1 MSDTRR
7 GLSVKLLAVYTLAF
21 VVIIGLFGALVD
33 SFLRRQSLDELTS
46 SLIQQA
52 SVVEV
57 AIRGETDLVALVDEL
72 ATRSESRVTVI
83 AIDGWVLADSAE
95 DASTMENHSQ
105 RPEIVAA
112 LAGEVGVAR
121 RQSSTVNEALLY
133 VARPLSQDRIVRLA
147 IPEALVAERLGEIRV
162 AVITG
167 AGLAG
172 LIGIILVWLIS
183 RRIARPLQ
191 EMTDAAESVAA
202 GNLAARV
209 PRVDTKELD
218 RMAGALNHMAAE
230 LGNRIE
236 ASEGQARLLDQVLG
250 AVRQAVVVIDEDD
263 QILYSNPAAA
273 GMIRIPDSLGGLTPH
288 GLQTLVREARSGANR
303 TEGLF
308 DHGSPTRILQAA
320 ASPFPQDRRVLLAI
334 SDITETTRVDA
345 MRRDFVSSASHE
357 LKTPVAAI
365 LASAEALQ
373 MALARDPGSAER
385 FGEQI
390 ERLARQLAKLVGD
403 LLDLS
408 RLEASEPAHE
418 LVRIDQVAEEEVSR
432 VRPAAELAGLTLTA
446 TSSAVSVSGSRR
458 DLGLAIRNL
467 LDNAVRHT
475 PAGGTVDVKLR
486 SDNGEVVLEVIDS
499 GEGIPKRELPRI
511 FERFYRVDT
520 ARARATGGTGL
531 GLAIVRHVVERHG
544 GSVHVESDLGQ
555 GSTFRLRIPQANQ
568 APSRGG
574 QGPDSETLD
583 AKRVDGTPPGGRAG
597 TGI

>member
-1 MSDTRR
+1 MSETRR
-7 GLSVKLLAVYTLAF
+7 GLSVKLLSFYTLAF

-33 SFLRRQSLDELTS
+33 RSIRQQFLEELTS
-46 SLIQQA
+46 SLIRQA
-52 SVVEV
+52 SVVD
-57 AIRGETDLVALVDEL
+57 AATRGEGDLEAIVDDLAEL
-72 ATRSESRVTVI
+72 SGSRVSII
-83 AIDGWVLADSAE
+83 AVDGRVLADSATVAG
-95 DASTMENHSQ
+95 DMENHLN
-105 RPEIVAA
+105 RPEIIAA
-112 LAGEVGVAR
+112 LAGEVGIAR
-121 RQSSTVNEALLY
+121 RQSTTVDEDLLY
-133 VARPLSQDRIVRLA
+133 VALPPREGRIVRLA
-147 IPEALVAERLGEIRV
+147 LSEASVSERLSQIRV

-167 AGLAG
+167 AALAG
-172 LIGIILVWLIS
+172 LIGILLVWLIS

-202 GNLAARV
+202 GDLAVRV
-209 PRVDTKELD
+209 PRVDTRELD
-218 RMAGALNHMAAE
+218 RMAGALNNMAAE

-273 GMIRIPDSLGGLTPH
+273 GMIRVPVSLAALTPH
-288 GLQTLVREARSGANR
+288 GLQTLVRDARRGGSR
-303 TEGLF
+303 TEGIF

-320 ASPFPQDRRVLLAI
+320 ASSFPQDRRVLLAI
-334 SDITETTRVDA
+334 SDITETRRVDA
-345 MRRDFVSSASHE
+345 MRRDFVASASHE

-373 MALARDPGSAER
+373 MALSRDPASAQR

-408 RLEASEPAHE
+408 RLEASEPDHE
-418 LVRIDQVAEEEVSR
+418 SVRLDQVAEEEVNR
-432 VRPAAELAGLTLTA
+432 FRPAAESAGLTLTS
-446 TSSAVSVSGSRR
+446 TSSAISVSGSRR

-467 LDNAVRHT
+467 LENAVRHT
-475 PAGGTVDVKLR
+475 PAGGAIELRLR
-486 SDNGEVVLEVIDS
+486 SDNGHALVEVVDS

-531 GLAIVRHVVERHG
+531 GLAIVRHVIERHG
-544 GSVHVESDLGQ
+544 GSVQVESELGQ
-555 GSTFRLRIPQANQ
+555 GSTFRLRLPKTDDV
-568 APSRGG
+568 STSGG
-574 QGPDSETLD
+574 DLGES
-583 AKRVDGTPPGGRAG
+583 
-597 TGI
+597 

>member
-1 MSDTRR
+1 MTDTRR
-7 GLSVKLLAVYTLAF
+7 GLSAKLLAVYTLAF
-21 VVIIGLFGALVD
+21 IVIIGLFGALVD
-33 SFLRRQSLDELTS
+33 SSLRRQFLDELTS

-57 AIRGETDLVALVDEL
+57 AIRGETDLDPLVDEL
-72 ATRSESRVTVI
+72 AIRTGSRVTVI
-83 AIDGWVLADSAE
+83 AVDGRVLADSVE
-95 DASTMENHSQ
+95 DADAMENHSQ
-105 RPEIVAA
+105 RPEVVAA

-121 RQSSTVNEALLY
+121 RQSSTLNEALLY
-133 VARPLSQDRIVRLA
+133 VALPRNQERMVRLA
-147 IPEALVAERLGEIRV
+147 IPETLVAERLGEVRV

-172 LIGIILVWLIS
+172 IIGIILVWLIS

-191 EMTDAAESVAA
+191 GMTEAAESVAA
-202 GNLAARV
+202 GNLATRV
-209 PRVDTKELD
+209 PRSDTKELD
-218 RMAGALNHMAAE
+218 QMAGALNHMAAE
-230 LGNRIE
+230 LGHRIE

-250 AVRQAVVVIDEDD
+250 AVRQAVIVIDEDD
-263 QILYSNPAAA
+263 QILYSNPAAV
-273 GMIRIPDSLGGLTPH
+273 GMIRVPESLGGLIPH
-288 GLQTLVREARSGANR
+288 GLQTLIREARSGGAR

-334 SDITETTRVDA
+334 SDITETSRVDA

-373 MALARDPGSAER
+373 LAISRDAGAAER

-408 RLEASEPAHE
+408 RLEASEPDHE

-432 VRPAAELAGLTLTA
+432 VRPIAESAGLTLTA
-446 TSSAVSVSGSRR
+446 SSSAVSVSGSRR

-467 LDNAVRHT
+467 LENAVRHT
-475 PAGGTVDVKLR
+475 PKGGAIDVKLR
-486 SDNGEVVLEVIDS
+486 SDNGDVLVEVIDS
-499 GEGIPKRELPRI
+499 GEGIPKRELSRV

-544 GSVHVESDLGQ
+544 GSVQVESELGQ
-555 GSTFRLRIPQANQ
+555 GSTFRLRIPQA
-568 APSRGG
+568 SGS
-574 QGPDSETLD
+574 D
-583 AKRVDGTPPGGRAG
+583 
-597 TGI
+597 

>member
-1 MSDTRR
+1 MTDARR
-7 GLSVKLLAVYTLAF
+7 GLSAKLLAVYTLAF
-21 VVIIGLFGALVD
+21 IVIIGLFGALVD
-33 SFLRRQSLDELTS
+33 GSFRRQFLDELTS
-46 SLIQQA
+46 SLTQQA

-57 AIRGETDLVALVDEL
+57 AIRGETDLDPLVLEL
-72 ATRSESRVTVI
+72 ASRSGSRVTVI
-83 AIDGWVLADSAE
+83 AVDGRVLADSVE
-95 DASTMENHSQ
+95 DADSMENHSQ
-105 RPEIVAA
+105 RPEVVAA

-121 RQSSTVNEALLY
+121 RQSSTLNEALLY
-133 VARPLSQDRIVRLA
+133 VALPPNQERIVRLA
-147 IPEALVAERLGEIRV
+147 IPETLVAERLGEIRV

-172 LIGIILVWLIS
+172 IIGIILVWVIS

-191 EMTDAAESVAA
+191 GMTEAAESVAA
-202 GNLAARV
+202 GNLATRV
-209 PRVDTKELD
+209 PRGDTKELD
-218 RMAGALNHMAAE
+218 QMAGALNHMATE
-230 LGNRIE
+230 LGHRIQ
-236 ASEGQARLLDQVLG
+236 ASESQARLLDQVLG
-250 AVRQAVVVIDEDD
+250 AVRQAVIVIDEDD
-263 QILYSNPAAA
+263 KILYSNQAAA
-273 GMIRIPDSLGGLTPH
+273 GMIRVPESLGGLIPH
-288 GLQTLVREARSGANR
+288 GLQTLIREARSGGAR

-334 SDITETTRVDA
+334 SDITETSRVDA

-373 MALARDPGSAER
+373 MALSRDAGAAER

-408 RLEASEPAHE
+408 RLEASEPDHE
-418 LVRIDQVAEEEVSR
+418 LVRIDQVADEEISR
-432 VRPAAELAGLTLTA
+432 VRPAAESAGLTLTA
-446 TSSAVSVSGSRR
+446 SSSAISVSGSRR

-467 LDNAVRHT
+467 LENAVRHT
-475 PAGGTVDVKLR
+475 PKGGAIDVKLR
-486 SDNGEVVLEVIDS
+486 SDNGDVLVEVIDS
-499 GEGIPKRELPRI
+499 GEGIPKRELSRV

-544 GSVHVESDLGQ
+544 GSVQVESELGL
-555 GSTFRLRIPQANQ
+555 GSTFRLRIPQA
-568 APSRGG
+568 AATE
-574 QGPDSETLD
+574 GPP
-583 AKRVDGTPPGGRAG
+583 VG
-597 TGI
+597 

>member
-1 MSDTRR
+1 
-7 GLSVKLLAVYTLAF
+7 
-21 VVIIGLFGALVD
+21 
-33 SFLRRQSLDELTS
+33 
-46 SLIQQA
+46 
-52 SVVEV
+52 
-57 AIRGETDLVALVDEL
+57 
-72 ATRSESRVTVI
+72 
-83 AIDGWVLADSAE
+83 
-95 DASTMENHSQ
+95 
-105 RPEIVAA
+105 
-112 LAGEVGVAR
+112 
-121 RQSSTVNEALLY
+121 
-133 VARPLSQDRIVRLA
+133 
-147 IPEALVAERLGEIRV
+147 
-162 AVITG
+162 
-167 AGLAG
+167 
-172 LIGIILVWLIS
+172 
-183 RRIARPLQ
+183 
-191 EMTDAAESVAA
+191 
-202 GNLAARV
+202 
-209 PRVDTKELD
+209 
-218 RMAGALNHMAAE
+218 MAGALNHMAAE

-263 QILYSNPAAA
+263 EILYSNPAAA
-273 GMIRIPDSLGGLTPH
+273 AMIRVPDSLGGLTPH
-288 GLQTLVREARSGANR
+288 GLQTLVRKARSGANR

-373 MALARDPGSAER
+373 IALARDPGSAER

-408 RLEASEPAHE
+408 RLEASEPDHE
-418 LVRIDQVAEEEVSR
+418 LVRIDQVAEEEVTR
-432 VRPAAELAGLTLTA
+432 VRPAAESAGLTLRA
-446 TSSAVSVSGSRR
+446 SSSAVSVSGSRR
-458 DLGLAIRNL
+458 DLALAIRNL

-486 SDNGEVVLEVIDS
+486 SDNGEVVVEVIDS

-544 GSVHVESDLGQ
+544 GSIQVESDLGE
-555 GSTFRLRIPQANQ
+555 GSTFRLRIPEANQ
-568 APSRGG
+568 APSHVGE
-574 QGPDSETLD
+574 GPESETLD
-583 AKRVDGTPPGGRAG
+583 AKRVDGTPPGGRVG

>member
-1 MSDTRR
+1 MSETRR
-7 GLSVKLLAVYTLAF
+7 GLSAKLLAVYTLAF

-33 SFLRRQSLDELTS
+33 SSLRRQSLDELTS

-57 AIRGETDLVALVDEL
+57 AIRGETDLDALVDEL
-72 ATRSESRVTVI
+72 ASRSGSRVTVL
-83 AIDGWVLADSAE
+83 AVDGWVLADSAE

-112 LAGEVGVAR
+112 LAREVGVAR

-133 VARPLSQDRIVRLA
+133 VALPPSQDRIVRLA
-147 IPEALVAERLGEIRV
+147 IPEALVAERLGEIRA

-172 LIGIILVWLIS
+172 LIGIIVVWLIS

-236 ASEGQARLLDQVLG
+236 ASEGQAQLLDQVLG

-263 QILYSNPAAA
+263 KVLYSNPAAA
-273 GMIRIPDSLGGLTPH
+273 GMIRIPDALGGLTPH
-288 GLQTLVREARSGANR
+288 GLQTLVREARSGGAR
-303 TEGLF
+303 TESLF
-308 DHGSPTRILQAA
+308 DYGSPTRILQAA
-320 ASPFPQDRRVLLAI
+320 ASPFPQDQRVLLAI
-334 SDITETTRVDA
+334 SDITESSRVDA

-373 MALARDPGSAER
+373 MALARDPGSAQR

-390 ERLARQLAKLVGD
+390 ERLSRQLARLVGD

-408 RLEASEPAHE
+408 RLEASEPDHE
-418 LVRIDQVAEEEVSR
+418 LVRLDQVAEEEVSR
-432 VRPAAELAGLTLTA
+432 LRPAAESAGLTLTA
-446 TSSAVSVSGSRR
+446 RALIDSSSAVSVSGSRR

-475 PAGGTVDVKLR
+475 PEGGAVDLRLR
-486 SDNGEVVLEVIDS
+486 SENGDVLVEVIDS
-499 GEGIPKRELPRI
+499 GEGIPRRELPRI

-544 GSVHVESDLGQ
+544 GSVQVESELGR
-555 GSTFRLRIPQANQ
+555 GSTFRLRIPQA
-568 APSRGG
+568 
-574 QGPDSETLD
+574 
-583 AKRVDGTPPGGRAG
+583 PPER
-597 TGI
+597 TGSGI

>member
-1 MSDTRR
+1 MSNTRR

-21 VVIIGLFGALVD
+21 VVIIGLFGAVVD
-33 SFLRRQSLDELTS
+33 SSLRRQSLDDLTS

-52 SVVEV
+52 SVIEM
-57 AIRGETDLVALVDEL
+57 AIRGETDLDALVEEL
-72 ATRSESRVTVI
+72 GTRSESRVTVI
-83 AIDGWVLADSAE
+83 AIDGLVLADSAE
-95 DASTMENHSQ
+95 DASTMDNHSQ
-105 RPEIVAA
+105 RPEVVAA

-121 RQSSTVNEALLY
+121 RQSSTVNQALLY
-133 VARPLSQDRIVRLA
+133 VALPPSQGRVVRLA
-147 IPEALVAERLGEIRV
+147 IPEALVAERLGDVRV

-263 QILYSNPAAA
+263 EILYSNPAAA

-288 GLQTLVREARSGANR
+288 GLQTLVRQARSGANR

-308 DHGSPTRILQAA
+308 DHGAPTRILQAA
-320 ASPFPQDRRVLLAI
+320 ASSFPQDRRVLLAI
-334 SDITETTRVDA
+334 SDITETSRVDA

-373 MALARDPGSAER
+373 IALARDPGSAKR

-408 RLEASEPAHE
+408 RLEASEPDHE
-418 LVRIDQVAEEEVSR
+418 LVRIDQVVEEEVSR
-432 VRPAAELAGLTLTA
+432 VRPAAESGGLTLKA
-446 TSSAVSVSGSRR
+446 ASSAVSVSGSRR

-467 LDNAVRHT
+467 LENAVRHT
-475 PAGGTVDVKLR
+475 PAGGTIDVQLK
-486 SDNGEVVLEVIDS
+486 SQNGHVLVEVIDS
-499 GEGIPKRELPRI
+499 GEGIPKRELPRV

-544 GSVHVESDLGQ
+544 GSVQVESELGQ
-555 GSTFRLRIPQANQ
+555 GSTFRLRLPQA
-568 APSRGG
+568 ATASERGG
-574 QGPDSETLD
+574 ALD
-583 AKRVDGTPPGGRAG
+583 
-597 TGI
+597 

>member
-7 GLSVKLLAVYTLAF
+7 GLSAKLLAAYTLAF
-21 VVIIGLFGALVD
+21 VVIIGIFGALVD
-33 SFLRRQSLDELTS
+33 SSLRRQSLDELTS

-52 SVVEV
+52 WVVEV
-57 AIRGETDLVALVDEL
+57 AIRGASDLDGLVDEL
-72 ATRSESRVTVI
+72 ATRSGSRVTVI
-83 AIDGWVLADSAE
+83 GIDGWVLADSAE
-95 DASTMENHSQ
+95 DASTMENHSR
-105 RPEIVAA
+105 RPEVLAA
-112 LAGEVGVAR
+112 LAGDIGVAR

-133 VARPLSQDRIVRLA
+133 VARPPSQDRIVRLA
-147 IPEALVAERLGEIRV
+147 IAEALVAERLGEIRL

-167 AGLAG
+167 AGAAG
-172 LIGIILVWLIS
+172 LMGIILVWLIS
-183 RRIARPLQ
+183 RRIARPL
-191 EMTDAAESVAA
+191 EKMTDAAESVAA
-202 GNLAARV
+202 GNLAIRV

-230 LGNRIE
+230 LGSRIE

-263 QILYSNPAAA
+263 RVLYSNPAAA
-273 GMIRIPDSLGGLTPH
+273 GMIRIPDSLGGLIPH
-288 GLQTLVREARSGANR
+288 GLQTLVRQARNGAAR

-308 DHGSPTRILQAA
+308 DHGNPTRVLQAA

-334 SDITETTRVDA
+334 SDITETSRVDA

-373 MALARDPGSAER
+373 MALARDPDSAQR

-390 ERLARQLAKLVGD
+390 ERLARQLARLVGD

-408 RLEASEPAHE
+408 RLEASEPDHE
-418 LVRIDQVAEEEVSR
+418 MVRLDQVADEEVNR
-432 VRPAAELAGLTLTA
+432 LRPAAESAGLTLTA
-446 TSSAVSVSGSRR
+446 SSTAVSVSGSRR

-467 LDNAVRHT
+467 LDNALRHT
-475 PAGGTVDVKLR
+475 PDGGAVDVRLR
-486 SDNGEVVLEVIDS
+486 TDNGDVLVEVIDS
-499 GEGIPKRELPRI
+499 GEGIPRRELPRI

-544 GSVHVESDLGQ
+544 GSVQVESELGQ
-555 GSTFRLRIPQANQ
+555 GSTFRLRLPPAETT
-568 APSRGG
+568 PLKRGMALE
-574 QGPDSETLD
+574 SETPD
-583 AKRVDGTPPGGRAG
+583 ARRQTPDGST
-597 TGI
+597 

>member
-1 MSDTRR
+1 MNETRR
-7 GLSVKLLAVYTLAF
+7 GLSAKLLAVYTLAF
-21 VVIIGLFGALVD
+21 VVIIGLFAALVE
-33 SFLRRQSLDELTS
+33 SSVRRQALDELTS

-52 SVVEV
+52 SLVEV
-57 AIRGETDLVALVDEL
+57 AISGEDDLEPMVDDL
-72 ATRSESRVTVI
+72 AQRSGSRVTVI
-83 AIDGWVLADSAE
+83 RADGQVLADSAE
-95 DASTMENHSQ
+95 DIAEMDNHAQ
-105 RPEIVAA
+105 RPEVMAA
-112 LAGEVGVAR
+112 LAGEVGVIR
-121 RQSSTVNEALLY
+121 RQSVTLDEALWY
-133 VARPLSQDRIVRLA
+133 VALPVSQDRIVRLA
-147 IPEALVAERLGEIRV
+147 LSEASVGERLGQIRV

-191 EMTDAAESVAA
+191 AMTDAAESVAG

-230 LGNRIE
+230 LGQRIE
-236 ASEGQARLLDQVLG
+236 MSESQARLLDQVLG

-273 GMIRIPDSLGGLTPH
+273 SMIRVPQTLAALTPH
-288 GLQTLVREARSGANR
+288 GLQTLVREARSGGAR
-303 TEGLF
+303 TDGIF

-334 SDITETTRVDA
+334 SDITETSRLDS

-373 MALARDPGSAER
+373 MALARDPGSARR

-390 ERLARQLAKLVGD
+390 ERLARQLARLVGD

-408 RLEASEPAHE
+408 RLEASEPDHE
-418 LVRIDQVAEEEVSR
+418 LVRLDQVADEEVSR
-432 VRPAAELAGLTLTA
+432 LRTAAESAGLTLTA
-446 TSSAVSVSGSRR
+446 SSTAVSVSGSRR

-467 LDNAVRHT
+467 LDNALRHT
-475 PAGGTVDVKLR
+475 PQGGIVNVRLR
-486 SDNGEVVLEVIDS
+486 SDNGDVLLEVEDS

-544 GSVHVESDLGQ
+544 GSVQVESELGQ
-555 GSTFRLRIPQANQ
+555 GSTFRLRIPQADQ
-568 APSRGG
+568 
-574 QGPDSETLD
+574 
-583 AKRVDGTPPGGRAG
+583 
-597 TGI
+597 

>member
-1 MSDTRR
+1 MNEARR
-7 GLSVKLLAVYTLAF
+7 GLSAKLLAVYTLAF
-21 VVIIGLFGALVD
+21 VVVIGLFGALVD
-33 SFLRRQSLDELTS
+33 SSLRRQSLGELTT
-46 SLIQQA
+46 SLVQQA
-52 SVVEV
+52 AVVEV
-57 AIRGETDLVALVDEL
+57 AIRGRTDLDALVDEL
-72 ATRSESRVTVI
+72 ASRVGSRVTVI
-83 AIDGWVLADSAE
+83 GIDGWVLADSAE
-95 DASTMENHSQ
+95 DATTMENHSQ

-112 LAGEVGVAR
+112 LAGEIGVAR
-121 RQSSTVNEALLY
+121 RQSTTVDEALLF
-133 VARPLSQDRIVRLA
+133 VARPPSQDRIVRLA
-147 IPEALVAERLGEIRV
+147 IPEALVAERLGEIRL

-167 AGLAG
+167 AALAG
-172 LIGIILVWLIS
+172 LTGVILVWLIS

-202 GNLAARV
+202 GNLTTRV
-209 PRVDTKELD
+209 PRVDTRELD

-230 LGNRIE
+230 LGSRIE
-236 ASEGQARLLDQVLG
+236 ASEGQAQLLDQVLG

-263 QILYSNPAAA
+263 RILYSNPAAA
-273 GMIRIPDSLGGLTPH
+273 AMIRIPDSLSALTPH
-288 GLQTLVREARSGANR
+288 GLQTLVRQARAGAAR

-308 DHGSPTRILQAA
+308 DHGNPTRILQAA

-334 SDITETTRVDA
+334 SDITETSRVDD

-373 MALARDPGSAER
+373 MALGRDPASAQR

-390 ERLARQLAKLVGD
+390 ERLARQLARLVGD

-408 RLEASEPAHE
+408 RLEASEPDHE
-418 LVRIDQVAEEEVSR
+418 LVRLDQVADEEVSR
-432 VRPAAELAGLTLTA
+432 LRPAAEAAGLKLTA
-446 TSSAVSVSGSRR
+446 TAAPASVSGSRR

-467 LDNAVRHT
+467 LDNALRHT
-475 PAGGTVDVKLR
+475 PEGGAVDLR
-486 SDNGEVVLEVIDS
+486 VGTDSGEVLVEVTDS

-544 GSVHVESDLGQ
+544 GSVQVESELGQ
-555 GSTFRLRIPQANQ
+555 GSTFRLRIPQA
-568 APSRGG
+568 
-574 QGPDSETLD
+574 
-583 AKRVDGTPPGGRAG
+583 
-597 TGI
+597 

>member
-1 MSDTRR
+1 MNEARR
-7 GLSVKLLAVYTLAF
+7 GLSAKLLAVYTLAF
-21 VVIIGLFGALVD
+21 VVVIGLFGALVD
-33 SFLRRQSLDELTS
+33 SSLRRQSLGELTT
-46 SLIQQA
+46 SLVQQA
-52 SVVEV
+52 AVVEV
-57 AIRGETDLVALVDEL
+57 AIRGRTDLDALVDEL
-72 ATRSESRVTVI
+72 ASRAGSRVTVI
-83 AIDGWVLADSAE
+83 GIDGWVLADSAE
-95 DASTMENHSQ
+95 DATTMENHSQ

-112 LAGEVGVAR
+112 LAGEIGVAR
-121 RQSSTVNEALLY
+121 RQSTTVDEALLF
-133 VARPLSQDRIVRLA
+133 VARPPSQDRIVRLA
-147 IPEALVAERLGEIRV
+147 IPEALVAERLGEIRL

-167 AGLAG
+167 AALAG
-172 LIGIILVWLIS
+172 LTGVILVWLIS

-202 GNLAARV
+202 GNLTTRV
-209 PRVDTKELD
+209 PRVDTRELD

-230 LGNRIE
+230 LGSRIE
-236 ASEGQARLLDQVLG
+236 ASEGQAQLLDQVLG

-263 QILYSNPAAA
+263 RILYSNPAAA
-273 GMIRIPDSLGGLTPH
+273 AMIRIPDSLSALTPH
-288 GLQTLVREARSGANR
+288 GLQTLVRQARAGAAR

-308 DHGSPTRILQAA
+308 DHGNPTRILQAA

-334 SDITETTRVDA
+334 SDITETSRVDD

-373 MALARDPGSAER
+373 MALGRDPASAQR

-390 ERLARQLAKLVGD
+390 ERLARQLARLVGD

-408 RLEASEPAHE
+408 RLEASEPDHE
-418 LVRIDQVAEEEVSR
+418 LVRLDQVADEEVSR
-432 VRPAAELAGLTLTA
+432 LRPAAEAAGLKLTA
-446 TSSAVSVSGSRR
+446 TAAPASVSGSRR

-467 LDNAVRHT
+467 LDNALRHT
-475 PAGGTVDVKLR
+475 PEGGAVDVR
-486 SDNGEVVLEVIDS
+486 VGTDSGEVLVEVTDS

-544 GSVHVESDLGQ
+544 GSVQVESELGQ
-555 GSTFRLRIPQANQ
+555 GSTFRLRIPRDQQ
-568 APSRGG
+568 RVSSK
-574 QGPDSETLD
+574 QQPDQ
-583 AKRVDGTPPGGRAG
+583 
-597 TGI
+597 

>member
-1 MSDTRR
+1 MSDSRR
-7 GLSVKLLAVYTLAF
+7 GLSAKLLAVYTLAF
-21 VVIIGLFGALVD
+21 VLIIGLFGALVD
-33 SFLRRQSLDELTS
+33 SSLRSQSLNELTS
-46 SLIQQA
+46 SLIQRA

-57 AIRGETDLVALVDEL
+57 AIRGKADLDSLVSEL
-72 ATRSESRVTVI
+72 AIRSASRVTVI
-83 AIDGWVLADSAE
+83 AVDGRVLADSAE
-95 DASTMENHSQ
+95 DASAMDNHSQ
-105 RPEIVAA
+105 RPEVQAA

-121 RQSSTVNEALLY
+121 RQSATLDEALLY
-133 VARPLSQDRIVRLA
+133 VALPPSQGRIVRLA
-147 IPEALVAERLGEIRV
+147 IPEALVAERLGEVRV

-172 LIGIILVWLIS
+172 LIGIILVWFIS

-191 EMTDAAESVAA
+191 GMTEAAELVAA
-202 GNLAARV
+202 GNLATRV
-209 PRVDTKELD
+209 PRADTKELD
-218 RMAGALNHMAAE
+218 QMAGALNHMAAE
-230 LGNRIE
+230 LGHRIE
-236 ASEGQARLLDQVLG
+236 ATEGQARLLDQVLG

-263 QILYSNPAAA
+263 AILYSNPAAA
-273 GMIRIPDSLGGLTPH
+273 QMVRVPESLGGLIPH
-288 GLQTLVREARSGANR
+288 GLQTLVREARSGGAR

-334 SDITETTRVDA
+334 SDITESSRVDA

-357 LKTPVAAI
+357 LKTPVAAM

-373 MALARDPGSAER
+373 MALSRDPASAQR

-408 RLEASEPAHE
+408 RLEASEPDHE
-418 LVRIDQVAEEEVSR
+418 MVRLDQVADEEVSR
-432 VRPAAELAGLTLTA
+432 LRPAAESAGLTLSA
-446 TSSAVSVSGSRR
+446 SSSALSVSGSRR

-467 LDNAVRHT
+467 LENAVRHT
-475 PAGGTVDVKLR
+475 PVGGAIDVRLR
-486 SDNGEVVLEVIDS
+486 TDNGDVLVEVVDS

-544 GSVHVESDLGQ
+544 GSVQVESELGQ
-555 GSTFRLRIPQANQ
+555 GSTFRLRIPQA
-568 APSRGG
+568 
-574 QGPDSETLD
+574 
-583 AKRVDGTPPGGRAG
+583 
-597 TGI
+597 

>member
-1 MSDTRR
+1 MSDMRR

-57 AIRGETDLVALVDEL
+57 AIRGETDLDALVDEL

-133 VARPLSQDRIVRLA
+133 VARPPSQDRIVRLA

-191 EMTDAAESVAA
+191 EMTAAAESVAA
-202 GNLAARV
+202 GNLAARM

-250 AVRQAVVVIDEDD
+250 AVRQAVVVVDEDD

-373 MALARDPGSAER
+373 MALARDPGSAAR

-475 PAGGTVDVKLR
+475 PAGGTINVKLR
-486 SDNGEVVLEVIDS
+486 SDNGEVVVEVIDS

-583 AKRVDGTPPGGRAG
+583 ARR
-597 TGI
+597 

>member
-21 VVIIGLFGALVD
+21 IVIIGLFGAVVD
-33 SFLRRQSLDELTS
+33 SSLRRQSLNELTS

-57 AIRGETDLVALVDEL
+57 AIRGENDLEALIDEL
-72 ATRSESRVTVI
+72 ASRSGSRITVL
-83 AIDGWVLADSAE
+83 AVDGSVLADSAE
-95 DASTMENHSQ
+95 DASTMENHSR
-105 RPEIVAA
+105 RPEVVAA

-121 RQSSTVNEALLY
+121 RQSSTVDEALLY
-133 VARPLSQDRIVRLA
+133 VALPPGEDRIVRLA

-230 LGNRIE
+230 LGSRIE

-263 QILYSNPAAA
+263 RILYSNPAAA
-273 GMIRIPDSLGGLTPH
+273 DMIRVPDALGGLTPH
-288 GLQTLVREARSGANR
+288 GLQTLVRQARSGAAR
-303 TEGLF
+303 TEGLY
-308 DHGSPTRILQAA
+308 DHGNPTRILQAA

-334 SDITETTRVDA
+334 SDITETSRVDA

-373 MALARDPGSAER
+373 MALARDPGSAQR

-408 RLEASEPAHE
+408 RLEASEPDHE
-418 LVRIDQVAEEEVSR
+418 LVRLDQVADEEVTR
-432 VRPAAELAGLTLTA
+432 LRPAAESAGLTLTA
-446 TSSAVSVSGSRR
+446 RTLIDSSSAVSVSGSRR

-475 PAGGTVDVKLR
+475 PEGGAVDLRLR
-486 SDNGEVVLEVIDS
+486 SDNGDVLVEVIDS

-544 GSVHVESDLGQ
+544 GSVQVESELGQ
-555 GSTFRLRIPQANQ
+555 GSTFRLRIPQA
-568 APSRGG
+568 PPDRGAA
-574 QGPDSETLD
+574 LD
-583 AKRVDGTPPGGRAG
+583 
-597 TGI
+597 

>member
-1 MSDTRR
+1 MTDTRR
-7 GLSVKLLAVYTLAF
+7 GLSAKLLAVYTLAF
-21 VVIIGLFGALVD
+21 IVIIGLFGALVD
-33 SFLRRQSLDELTS
+33 SSLRRQFLDELTS

-57 AIRGETDLVALVDEL
+57 AIRGETDLDPLVDEL
-72 ATRSESRVTVI
+72 AIRTGSRVTVI
-83 AIDGWVLADSAE
+83 AVDGRVLADSVE
-95 DASTMENHSQ
+95 DADAMENHSQ
-105 RPEIVAA
+105 RPEVVAA

-121 RQSSTVNEALLY
+121 RQSSTLNEALLY
-133 VARPLSQDRIVRLA
+133 VALPRNQERMVRLA
-147 IPEALVAERLGEIRV
+147 IPETLVAERLGEVRV

-172 LIGIILVWLIS
+172 IIGIILVWLIS

-191 EMTDAAESVAA
+191 GMTAAAESVAA
-202 GNLAARV
+202 GNLATRV
-209 PRVDTKELD
+209 PRSDTKELD
-218 RMAGALNHMAAE
+218 QMAGALNHMAAE
-230 LGNRIE
+230 LGHRIE

-250 AVRQAVVVIDEDD
+250 AVRQAVIVIDEDD
-263 QILYSNPAAA
+263 QILYSNPAAV
-273 GMIRIPDSLGGLTPH
+273 GMIRVAESLGGLIPH
-288 GLQTLVREARSGANR
+288 GLQTLIREARSGGAR

-334 SDITETTRVDA
+334 SDITETSRVDA

-373 MALARDPGSAER
+373 LAISRDAGAAER

-408 RLEASEPAHE
+408 RLEASEPDHE

-432 VRPAAELAGLTLTA
+432 VRPIAESAGLTLTA
-446 TSSAVSVSGSRR
+446 SSSAVSVSGSRR

-467 LDNAVRHT
+467 LENAVRHT
-475 PAGGTVDVKLR
+475 PKGGAIDVKLR
-486 SDNGEVVLEVIDS
+486 SDNGDVLVEVIDS
-499 GEGIPKRELPRI
+499 GEGIPKRELSRV

-544 GSVHVESDLGQ
+544 GSVQVESELGQ
-555 GSTFRLRIPQANQ
+555 GSTFRLRIPQA
-568 APSRGG
+568 SGS
-574 QGPDSETLD
+574 D
-583 AKRVDGTPPGGRAG
+583 
-597 TGI
+597 

>member
-21 VVIIGLFGALVD
+21 IVIIGLFGAVVD
-33 SFLRRQSLDELTS
+33 SSLRRQSLNELTS

-52 SVVEV
+52 SVVQV
-57 AIRGETDLVALVDEL
+57 AIRGENDLEALIDEL
-72 ATRSESRVTVI
+72 ASRSGSRITVV
-83 AIDGWVLADSAE
+83 AVDGSVLADSAE
-95 DASTMENHSQ
+95 DASTMENHSR
-105 RPEIVAA
+105 RPEVVAA

-121 RQSSTVNEALLY
+121 RQSSTVDEALLY
-133 VARPLSQDRIVRLA
+133 VALPPGEDRIVRLA

-230 LGNRIE
+230 LGSRIE

-263 QILYSNPAAA
+263 RILYSNPAAA
-273 GMIRIPDSLGGLTPH
+273 DMIRVPDALGGLTPH
-288 GLQTLVREARSGANR
+288 GLQTLVRQARSGAAR
-303 TEGLF
+303 TEGLY
-308 DHGSPTRILQAA
+308 DHGNPTRILQAA

-334 SDITETTRVDA
+334 SDITETSRVDA

-373 MALARDPGSAER
+373 MALARDPGSAQR

-408 RLEASEPAHE
+408 RLEASEPDHE
-418 LVRIDQVAEEEVSR
+418 LVRLDQVADEEVTR
-432 VRPAAELAGLTLTA
+432 LRPAAESAGLTLTA
-446 TSSAVSVSGSRR
+446 RTLIDSSSAVSVSGSRR

-475 PAGGTVDVKLR
+475 PEGGAVDLRLR
-486 SDNGEVVLEVIDS
+486 SDNGDVLVEVIDS
-499 GEGIPKRELPRI
+499 GEGIPRRELPRI

-544 GSVHVESDLGQ
+544 GSVQVESELGQ
-555 GSTFRLRIPQANQ
+555 GSTFRLRIPQA
-568 APSRGG
+568 PPDRGAA
-574 QGPDSETLD
+574 LD
-583 AKRVDGTPPGGRAG
+583 
-597 TGI
+597 

>member
-1 MSDTRR
+1 
-7 GLSVKLLAVYTLAF
+7 
-21 VVIIGLFGALVD
+21 
-33 SFLRRQSLDELTS
+33 
-46 SLIQQA
+46 
-52 SVVEV
+52 
-57 AIRGETDLVALVDEL
+57 
-72 ATRSESRVTVI
+72 
-83 AIDGWVLADSAE
+83 
-95 DASTMENHSQ
+95 
-105 RPEIVAA
+105 
-112 LAGEVGVAR
+112 
-121 RQSSTVNEALLY
+121 
-133 VARPLSQDRIVRLA
+133 
-147 IPEALVAERLGEIRV
+147 
-162 AVITG
+162 
-167 AGLAG
+167 
-172 LIGIILVWLIS
+172 
-183 RRIARPLQ
+183 
-191 EMTDAAESVAA
+191 
-202 GNLAARV
+202 
-209 PRVDTKELD
+209 
-218 RMAGALNHMAAE
+218 
-230 LGNRIE
+230 
-236 ASEGQARLLDQVLG
+236 
-250 AVRQAVVVIDEDD
+250 
-263 QILYSNPAAA
+263 
-273 GMIRIPDSLGGLTPH
+273 
-288 GLQTLVREARSGANR
+288 
-303 TEGLF
+303 
-308 DHGSPTRILQAA
+308 
-320 ASPFPQDRRVLLAI
+320 LLAI

-475 PAGGTVDVKLR
+475 PAGGTIDVKLR
-486 SDNGEVVLEVIDS
+486 SDNGEVVVEVIDS

-555 GSTFRLRIPQANQ
+555 GSTFRLQIPQAEK
-568 APSRGG
+568 APLEREGALE
-574 QGPDSETLD
+574 SETPD
-583 AKRVDGTPPGGRAG
+583 AKRVDGAPPGGRAG

>member
-1 MSDTRR
+1 MNEARR
-7 GLSVKLLAVYTLAF
+7 GLSVRLVAVYTLAF
-21 VVIIGLFGALVD
+21 VVIIGLFGVIVD
-33 SFLRRQSLDELTS
+33 RSVRRQFLEELTA

-52 SVVEV
+52 SVVEF
-57 AIRGETDLVALVDEL
+57 AICGVDDLDQIVDDL
-72 ATRSESRVTVI
+72 ANRSGSRVTVI
-83 AIDGWVLADSAE
+83 AVDGLVLADSE
-95 DASTMENHSQ
+95 SDPSEMENHAQ
-105 RPEIVAA
+105 RPEVISA

-121 RQSSTVNEALLY
+121 RQSSTLDVALLY
-133 VARPLSQDRIVRLA
+133 VALPPTEGRIVRLA
-147 IPEALVAERLGEIRV
+147 IPEASVAERLGQIRV
-162 AVITG
+162 AVVTG
-167 AGLAG
+167 AGLTG
-172 LIGIILVWLIS
+172 LLGIILVWLIS

-191 EMTDAAESVAA
+191 DMTNAAESVAA
-202 GNLAARV
+202 GDLAVRV
-209 PRVDTKELD
+209 PRVDSRELD
-218 RMAGALNHMAAE
+218 RMATALNHMAAE

-236 ASEGQARLLDQVLG
+236 VSEGQARLLDQVLG

-263 QILYSNPAAA
+263 KILYSNPAAA
-273 GMIRIPDSLGGLTPH
+273 TMFRVPERLGALTPH
-288 GLQTLVREARSGANR
+288 GLQTLVREARSGGAR

-320 ASPFPQDRRVLLAI
+320 ASPFPKDRRVLLAI
-334 SDITETTRVDA
+334 SDITESSRVDA

-373 MALARDPGSAER
+373 MALARDPGSAQR

-408 RLEASEPAHE
+408 RLESSEPDHE
-418 LVRIDQVAEEEVSR
+418 LVRLDQVAEEEVSR
-432 VRPAAELAGLTLTA
+432 LRTSAESAGLTLTT

-475 PAGGTVDVKLR
+475 PDGGAVEVRLR
-486 SDNGEVVLEVIDS
+486 SDNGDVLVEVIDS

-544 GSVHVESDLGQ
+544 GSVQVESELGQ
-555 GSTFRLRIPQANQ
+555 GSTFRLRIPR
-568 APSRGG
+568 APSERGG
-574 QGPDSETLD
+574 G
-583 AKRVDGTPPGGRAG
+583 AG
-597 TGI
+597 I

>member
-1 MSDTRR
+1 MNEARR
-7 GLSVKLLAVYTLAF
+7 GLSAKLLAVYTLAF
-21 VVIIGLFGALVD
+21 VVVIGLFGALVD
-33 SFLRRQSLDELTS
+33 SSLRRQSLGELTT
-46 SLIQQA
+46 SLVQQA
-52 SVVEV
+52 AVVEV
-57 AIRGETDLVALVDEL
+57 AIRGRTDLDALVDEL
-72 ATRSESRVTVI
+72 ASRVGSRVTVI
-83 AIDGWVLADSAE
+83 GIDGWVLADSAE
-95 DASTMENHSQ
+95 DATTMENHSQ

-112 LAGEVGVAR
+112 LAGEIGVAR
-121 RQSSTVNEALLY
+121 RQSTTVDEALLF
-133 VARPLSQDRIVRLA
+133 VARPPSQDRIVRLA
-147 IPEALVAERLGEIRV
+147 IPEALVAERLGEIRL

-167 AGLAG
+167 AALAG
-172 LIGIILVWLIS
+172 LTGVILVWLIS

-202 GNLAARV
+202 GNLTTRV
-209 PRVDTKELD
+209 PRVDTRELD

-230 LGNRIE
+230 LGSRIE
-236 ASEGQARLLDQVLG
+236 ASEGQAQLLDQVLG

-263 QILYSNPAAA
+263 RILYSNPAAA
-273 GMIRIPDSLGGLTPH
+273 AMIRIPDSLSALTPH
-288 GLQTLVREARSGANR
+288 GLQTLVRQARAGAAR

-308 DHGSPTRILQAA
+308 DHGNPTRILQAA

-334 SDITETTRVDA
+334 SDITETSRVDD

-373 MALARDPGSAER
+373 MALGRDSASAQR

-390 ERLARQLAKLVGD
+390 ERLARQLARLVGD

-408 RLEASEPAHE
+408 RLEASEPDHE
-418 LVRIDQVAEEEVSR
+418 LVRLDQVADEEVSR
-432 VRPAAELAGLTLTA
+432 LRPAAEAAGLKLTA
-446 TSSAVSVSGSRR
+446 TAAPASVSGSRR

-467 LDNAVRHT
+467 LDNALRHT
-475 PAGGTVDVKLR
+475 PEGGAVDVR
-486 SDNGEVVLEVIDS
+486 VGTDSGEVLVEVTDS

-544 GSVHVESDLGQ
+544 GSVQVESELGQ
-555 GSTFRLRIPQANQ
+555 GSTFRLRIPQA
-568 APSRGG
+568 
-574 QGPDSETLD
+574 
-583 AKRVDGTPPGGRAG
+583 
-597 TGI
+597 